1 MDGCAALTIQS
12 DLVNEM
18 GVPLYLGSPGEGP
31 ISLAFGMQNIEHL
44 RPTPLIS
51 INQST
56 GPALFGGRVIHTSF
70 SHQGTVYVYT
80 RGIGDSTGL
89 RRALNI
95 AAGKTL
101 FENMH
106 LELRRQYIH
115 PQIQY
120 RYPG

>member
-1 MDGCAALTIQS
+1 M
-12 DLVNEM
+12 E
-18 GVPLYLGSPGEGP
+18 
-31 ISLAFGMQNIEHL
+31 NIEHL
-44 RPTPLIS
+44 RPAPLIS

-70 SHQGTVYVYT
+70 THQGTDYVYT

-101 FENMH
+101 FENMQ
-106 LELRRQYIH
+106 LEMRRQYIYT
-115 PQIQY
+115 QIQY
-120 RYPG
+120 IYPWLVLIMIRQVVTLIALMSI

>member
-1 MDGCAALTIQS
+1 MKLIQHLYVRLVMDGCAALTIQS

-56 GPALFGGRVIHTSF
+56 GPALFGG
-70 SHQGTVYVYT
+70 Q
-80 RGIGDSTGL
+80 IGRASCRERASSEVEVVEIDST
-89 RRALNI
+89 
-95 AAGKTL
+95 
-101 FENMH
+101 M
-106 LELRRQYIH
+106 
-115 PQIQY
+115 
-120 RYPG
+120 